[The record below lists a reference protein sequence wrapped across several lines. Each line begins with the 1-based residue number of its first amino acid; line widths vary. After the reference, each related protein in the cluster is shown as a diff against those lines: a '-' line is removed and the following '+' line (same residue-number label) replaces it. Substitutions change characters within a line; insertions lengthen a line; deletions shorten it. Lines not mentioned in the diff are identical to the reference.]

1 MYEYRATIVKHH
13 DGDTSEIDVK
23 LGFDVTFRADIRW
36 SSINA
41 PELETPEGKIS
52 LAALLDILPLGK
64 TCTVRTE
71 KLKRSDRT
79 KKDHYRRYLGTFILD
94 DGTNVNDWMVEHGYA
109 TRSIYKEAA

>member
-1 MYEYRATIVKHH
+1 MYEYRATIVKHL
-13 DGDTSEIDVK
+13 DGDTTRADVN
-23 LGFDVTFRADIRW
+23 LGFDITTRADIRW
-36 SSINA
+36 SSISA
-41 PELETPEGKIS
+41 PEPETAEGKIS
-52 LAALLDILPLGK
+52 LAALLDILPLGT

-109 TRSIYKEAA
+109 VTSIYKEAA